1 MKMHDKQRGL
11 FSKLRKTLATMM
23 LLPILM
29 TGSQSAQANDIQKM
43 TGKIKVAS
51 IQFNPEMYE
60 LDKNLDQL
68 AADVTVAAKNGAKLI
83 VTTEMATTG
92 YMYSSRKEIKP
103 FVDTIPGKT
112 TDLFVKIAKK
122 YDTYIVIGMPEVDP
136 ETDLYY
142 NSQALVG
149 PEGYIGKYRKVHQW
163 ETEEHW
169 SAWGN
174 LGVPVY
180 DTKIG
185 KIAMIIC
192 MDGAYMETARLAAVQ
207 GADILAFS
215 TNSGGQTVSALQGRA
230 QENGMYIISSNRA
243 NTELG
248 YHNVG
253 ASAIWSP
260 DGEKLAESPASPT
273 KDDDINETTYIYADI
288 DTEKYDN
295 PAKHRIANE
304 RRPELYKELMLYIA
318 PWDYSKDNTEQNIS
332 ALALQYDVD
341 SSSKSTIMS
350 KVDGIIQQKFSQSDK
365 KINLVVFPE
374 LSLTGLV
381 SDKRMA
387 ESLAEDMNGQT
398 VEYFQKL
405 AKKYNT
411 YMIFDMIERDG
422 SKLYNTAVCVEP
434 TGEINGKY
442 RKTHLTSSEKSWATA
457 GDEILTFKTELGR
470 IGIMIG
476 YEAAFPEMSGLMA
489 VKRADMIAIP
499 SAFNGEFGSELDLNL
514 DIYAND
520 YPEHNTNSIW
530 HAIGLNSQATTI
542 VSNFTGK
549 NYMGGTSMYGLDP
562 IFALDQAVVAPHDFE
577 GAIQVDFKT
586 VQNEWWFNQEKLIT
600 SRRTDYYIPLIK

>member
-1 MKMHDKQRGL
+1 MIMHKNRHGI
-11 FSKLRKTLATMM
+11 FSKLKQTLATMV
-23 LLPILM
+23 LLPIIL
-29 TGSQSAQANDIQKM
+29 TGTQSAQASDTEKM

-51 IQFNPEMYE
+51 VQFNPEMYE
-60 LDKNLDQL
+60 LDKNLERL
-68 AADVTVAAKNGAKLI
+68 AEDVTVAAKNGAKLI
-83 VTTEMATTG
+83 VTTEMVTTG

-103 FVDTIPGKT
+103 FMDTIPGKT
-112 TDLFVKIAKK
+112 TDLFTKIAKE

-142 NSQALVG
+142 NSQVLVG

-169 SAWGN
+169 AAWGN

-230 QENGMYIISSNRA
+230 EENGMYVISSNRA

-273 KDDDINETTYIYADI
+273 KENDINETTYIYADI
-288 DTEKYDN
+288 DTTKYDN
-295 PAKHRIANE
+295 PAKRRIADE

-318 PWDYSKDNTEQNIS
+318 PWDYSKDNTEQDIS
-332 ALALQYDVD
+332 ALALQYNVD
-341 SSSKSTIMS
+341 TSSKTENMS
-350 KVDGIIQQKFSQSDK
+350 KVDNIIQEKMDNSDK
-365 KINLVVFPE
+365 DINLVVLPE

-381 SDKRMA
+381 SDKSTA

-411 YMIFDMIERDG
+411 YMVFDMIERDG
-422 SKLYNTAVCVEP
+422 SKLYNTAVLVEP
-434 TGEINGKY
+434 SGKINGKY
-442 RKTHLTSSEKSWATA
+442 RKTHLTASEKAWATA
-457 GDEILTFKTELGR
+457 GDEIVAFKTDIGR

-549 NYMGGTSMYGLDP
+549 DYMGGTSMYGLDP
-562 IFALDQAVVAPHDFE
+562 IFALDQAVVAPRDFE
-577 GAIQVDFKT
+577 GAIEVDFKT
-586 VQNEWWFNQEKLIT
+586 VQNEWWFNQQKLIA